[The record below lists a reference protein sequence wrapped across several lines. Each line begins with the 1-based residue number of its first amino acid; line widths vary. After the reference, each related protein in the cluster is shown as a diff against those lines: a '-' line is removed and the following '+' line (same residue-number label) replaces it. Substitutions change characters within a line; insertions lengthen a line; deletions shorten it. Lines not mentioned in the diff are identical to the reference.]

1 MPRTLMLIAL
11 CAMCTAAGPAA
22 AQSGDA
28 RPPTAPGPTVP
39 SPVPD
44 MRPGETLSDQMQRHN
59 GVIPPARNVDPEMH
73 VPAPDAGTMTVIPP
87 PNGNGAA
94 QPK

>member
-1 MPRTLMLIAL
+1 MPRTLMLLAL
-11 CAMCTAAGPAA
+11 CALGAAATPAA
-22 AQSGDA
+22 AQSGDT
-28 RPPTAPGPTVP
+28 RPSTAPGPTVP

-59 GVIPPARNVDPEMH
+59 GVIPPARNVDPDMH
-73 VPAPDAGTMTVIPP
+73 VPAPDTGTMPVIPP
-87 PNGNGAA
+87 PDGKDAV